1 VVRTDGLE
9 GRAIASVIVTN
20 SPTAAAADMPWWK
33 TATVYQIYPRSFC
46 DTTGNGVGD
55 LEGVI
60 AHLDHLE
67 WLGVDAIWLS
77 PVFTS
82 PMVDHGYDVADYC
95 DIDPIFGDLEK
106 FDRLVAEAHG
116 RNIRVVLDWVPNHT
130 SDRHDWFVE
139 SRSSLDSPLRD
150 WYVWREGDPDT
161 PPNNWQAALS
171 PGPAWTWDESTASW
185 YLHLF
190 TPNQPD
196 LDWSNHAVRDAMLD
210 TLRFWL
216 DRGVDG
222 FRMDVVHLIAKP
234 AGLPDRPGGPGQ
246 VIVDIDEPAVHD
258 YLRDIRAVLDE
269 YPQQPMSVGEVYLLD
284 PHRVASYYGHDDELH
299 LSFNFIALHGPWSA
313 EHWNRE
319 IRAAQ
324 AAFDPVNAWPTWVLS
339 NHDQTRHRQRYGG
352 SERIARAAAVL
363 LLTLRGTPFLY
374 AGEELGLVDAE
385 VPREQQQDPQ
395 GRRDGCRAPIP
406 WDPTSTHG
414 WQRSDNWLPF
424 PPESTERNVAT
435 LRSDPNSILHLYR
448 RLLELRRSSRPL
460 QVGDMNV
467 RDAPSG
473 LVSWERSVDDDR
485 VVVAVNMTNEPVSFA
500 LEGAWST
507 AIDSAVDADGD
518 RRPYDGTVA
527 PQSGVVL
534 IPAT

>member
-1 VVRTDGLE
+1 
-9 GRAIASVIVTN
+9 
-20 SPTAAAADMPWWK
+20 
-33 TATVYQIYPRSFC
+33 
-46 DTTGNGVGD
+46 
-55 LEGVI
+55 
-60 AHLDHLE
+60 
-67 WLGVDAIWLS
+67 
-77 PVFTS
+77 
-82 PMVDHGYDVADYC
+82 
-95 DIDPIFGDLEK
+95 
-106 FDRLVAEAHG
+106 
-116 RNIRVVLDWVPNHT
+116 
-130 SDRHDWFVE
+130 
-139 SRSSLDSPLRD
+139 
-150 WYVWREGDPDT
+150 
-161 PPNNWQAALS
+161 
-171 PGPAWTWDESTASW
+171 
-185 YLHLF
+185 
-190 TPNQPD
+190 
-196 LDWSNHAVRDAMLD
+196 
-210 TLRFWL
+210 
-216 DRGVDG
+216 
-222 FRMDVVHLIAKP
+222 
-234 AGLPDRPGGPGQ
+234 
-246 VIVDIDEPAVHD
+246 
-258 YLRDIRAVLDE
+258 
-269 YPQQPMSVGEVYLLD
+269 MSVGEVYLLD

-319 IRAAQ
+319 IRVAQ

-424 PPESTERNVAT
+424 PPESTERNAAT

-467 RDAPSG
+467 LDAPSG